1 MSERSALSAVPLYRH
16 VDRVARGLAA
26 QGIGPDEAIPPEALF
41 GLDQWHYHGID
52 AIRAAARF
60 LGLGPGSRVLDVG
73 SGVGGPA
80 RYLAHATG
88 CQVMAVELQRDLHD
102 VAVDLTR
109 RCGLAERVEHVCGDA
124 LAVALPARAFDAA
137 IGFLAILHV
146 PDRPRLL
153 RRLHGALKTGGGLY
167 IEDLAG
173 RAPFGPHD
181 RHALR
186 EVVQGVTVTTREAY
200 ADYLLAV
207 GFVDVV
213 ATDLTPDWSDF
224 AARRRT
230 AWQADRA
237 AIEARE
243 GEAAWRAQDEL
254 FTVIDRLYRGGSLA
268 GVRLTGR
275 AGTG

>member
-26 QGIGPDEAIPPEALF
+26 QGIAPGEPIPPEALF

-167 IEDLAG
+167 IEDLAE
-173 RAPFGPHD
+173 RAPFSAAD
-181 RHALR
+181 RQDLLSH
-186 EVVQGVTVTTREAY
+186 VHGVSVTSSEAY
-200 ADYLLAV
+200 VADLRAA
-207 GFVDVV
+207 GFTDIV
-213 ATDLTPDWSDF
+213 ATDLTPDWMPF
-224 AARRRT
+224 AAERLA
-230 AWQADRA
+230 AWRADRA
-237 AIEARE
+237 AIAARQGDGAWATQE
-243 GEAAWRAQDEL
+243 QFYAA
-254 FTVIDRLYRGGSLA
+254 IDRLYRGGSLA
-268 GVRLTGR
+268 GIRLTAR
-275 AGTG
+275 AG